1 VLIVKMVEEIYPL
14 CNAGGQTRWT

>member
-1 VLIVKMVEEIYPL
+1 MVEEIYPL